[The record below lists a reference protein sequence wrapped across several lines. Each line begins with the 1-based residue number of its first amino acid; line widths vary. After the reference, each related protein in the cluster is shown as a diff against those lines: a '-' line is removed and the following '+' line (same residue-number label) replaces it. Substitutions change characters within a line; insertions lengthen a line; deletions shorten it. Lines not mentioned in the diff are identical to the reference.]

1 MPLESEYTDEE
12 KIFLE
17 LLDEKRHQQ
26 LIDAIRNISSVN
38 NELINFVN
46 ANTQIIRE
54 LLRKEV
60 EEEKNEEVE
69 KELPI
74 IKVEANNDVV
84 IKSFEDVCDK
94 LMRGLSE
101 LSNKIDRNKILS
113 IEYSIEKDNYSG
125 ALTKVIATPKYNM

>member
-1 MPLESEYTDEE
+1 VPLESEYTDEE

>member
-1 MPLESEYTDEE
+1 MPLESPYTEEE
-12 KIFLE
+12 KMFLE

-26 LIDAIRNISSVN
+26 LLEAIRNISSVN
-38 NELINFVN
+38 NELRNFVD

-69 KELPI
+69 KELPV

-84 IKSFEDVCDK
+84 IRAFEDVCEK